1 MTAHRR
7 NLLARALAVLAAL
20 ALVLA
25 VAASYVRSTV
35 VDSDQFAD
43 RATVALH
50 SPSIR
55 SLITDTVTDDLVLHK
70 APNLVAA
77 KPLIEGVVSSVVASN
92 AFAALFRAGVRD
104 LHRAVLHHDRNT
116 VTLTVADVGT
126 LAAAALEAVKPK
138 LAGQVRSTRLV
149 RLVRDNV
156 GTIPAKAIRIADDV
170 RLLAVLLAIV
180 AVLAA
185 GGAVA
190 VARDRRHACVELGI
204 AVAVAGVLLIVV
216 LAIGEQIA
224 RAQVSGGAA
233 RSAVGAVYNAFLDD
247 LRTEAWII
255 AGIGAVFAAASSSLI
270 RPVSIDEPLA
280 RAWRALVTEPRRP
293 WVRALRGIALVAAGV
308 FVVAEH
314 QMTITIVLT
323 ALGVYLIYGG
333 AYVLLSLINRPEG
346 QPAPAADPQA
356 RRSRTRALVGACTVV
371 AVALVAA
378 LGGFF
383 GSGGVTQAAPEPQ
396 GCNGSTALCDRALP
410 QIALAATHNS
420 MSVPLP
426 GWFSAEQ
433 EDPIA
438 DQLDGGIRGLLFDT
452 HYAVR
457 VNKTHLLTQLNG
469 ELDKML
475 KQDPLPEDAIKAA
488 MRLRDRFEKGK
499 VMGKPKVYLCHM
511 FCELGGTPLISVL
524 RDIRDFLVAHPNQ
537 VLVVVNEDY
546 VSPKD
551 FVSVVKASGLTKF
564 VYRGPTQAGRWPTLR
579 QMIDSNQRIVFLAEN
594 EAGAAAWY
602 HPAYEGITEETPY
615 EFKHVSQLTKPPKLA
630 ASCEPNRG
638 PKRGAPLFLVNGWI
652 STNPAPLPSNAAK
665 VNAYGPLLRRLRT
678 CERLRHH
685 IPNLVAV
692 DFYKQGDVFKAV
704 DALNGISGPTP

>member
-25 VAASYVRSTV
+25 VAASYIRSTV
-35 VDSDQFAD
+35 VDSGQFAD
-43 RATVALH
+43 HATVALH
-50 SPSIR
+50 NPSVR

-77 KPLIEGVVSSVVASN
+77 KPLIQGVVASVVASN
-92 AFAALFRAGVRD
+92 AFADLFRAGVRD
-104 LHRAVLHHDRNT
+104 VHRAVLHKDRNT

-126 LAAAALEAVKPK
+126 LAAAALESLKPK

-149 RLVRDNV
+149 RLIGDNV
-156 GTIPAKAIRIADDV
+156 GTIPATVMRLAGDV
-170 RLLAVLLAIV
+170 RLLAVLLAIF

-190 VARDRRHACVELGI
+190 LASDRRHASVELGI
-204 AVAVAGVLLIVV
+204 AIAVAGFLLIVV
-216 LAIGEQIA
+216 LAIGEQVA
-224 RAQVSGGAA
+224 RAQVTGGAA
-233 RSAVGAVYNAFLDD
+233 RATVGAVYDAFLDD
-247 LRTEAWII
+247 LRTQAWII
-255 AGIGAVFAAASSSLI
+255 TGIGAVFAAAASSLI
-270 RPVSIDEPLA
+270 RPVPIDQPLA
-280 RAWRALVTEPRRP
+280 QAWRALVTEPRRP
-293 WVRALRGIALVAAGV
+293 WVRVLRGVALLAAGV
-308 FVVAEH
+308 FVIAEH
-314 QMTITIVLT
+314 QMTITILLT
-323 ALGVYLIYGG
+323 ALGVYLIYSGV
-333 AYVLLSLINRPEG
+333 YVLLTLINRPEG
-346 QPAPAADPQA
+346 EKATSADPRG
-356 RRSRTRALVGACTVV
+356 RRSRTRALVAACAVV
-371 AVALVAA
+371 AVALAAA

-383 GSGGVTQAAPEPQ
+383 GAGGVTDHSPEPPP
-396 GCNGSTALCDRALP
+396 CNGSAALCDRPLP

-426 GWFSAEQ
+426 GWFSPEQ

-438 DQLDGGIRGLLFDT
+438 AQLGGGIRGLLFDT

-457 VNKTHLLTQLNG
+457 VRKDHLRTELNG

-475 KQDPLPEDAIKAA
+475 KQDPLPEPAIKAA
-488 MRLRDRFEKGK
+488 MRLRDKFGFAGKGK
-499 VMGKPKVYLCHM
+499 RKVYLCHM

-524 RDIRDFLVAHPNQ
+524 RDVRDFLVAHPNQ

-546 VSPKD
+546 VSPRD

-564 VYRGPTQAGRWPTLR
+564 VYRGPTAPGRWPTLQ

-594 EAGAAAWY
+594 EAGAAPWY
-602 HPAYEGITEETPY
+602 HPAYAGITQETPY
-615 EFKHVSQLTKPPKLA
+615 EFKKVSQLTQPSKLA
-630 ASCEPNRG
+630 ASCAANRG
-638 PKRGAPLFLVNGWI
+638 PGRGAAMFLVNGWI

-665 VNAYGPLLRRLRT
+665 VNAYGPLLRRLRA
-678 CERLRHH
+678 CARLRHH

-692 DFYKQGDVFKAV
+692 DFYRQGDVFRVV
-704 DALNGISGPTP
+704 DALNGVRRPTP

>member
-7 NLLARALAVLAAL
+7 NVLARALAVLAAL

-25 VAASYVRSTV
+25 VAASYIRSTV
-35 VDSDQFAD
+35 VDSNQFAD
-43 RATVALH
+43 RATIVLH
-50 SPSIR
+50 NPSIR
-55 SLITDTVTDDLVLHK
+55 SLITNTVTDDLVLHR
-70 APNLVAA
+70 APDLVAA

-104 LHRAVLHHDRNT
+104 VHRAVLHHDRNT
-116 VTLTVADVGT
+116 VTLTVEDVGT
-126 LAAAALEAVKPK
+126 LAAAALEALKPK
-138 LAGQVRSTRLV
+138 LAGQVRSTRVV

-156 GTIPAKAIRIADDV
+156 GTIPAQTVRIADDV
-170 RLLAVLLAIV
+170 RLLAVLLGIV

-190 VARDRRHACVELGI
+190 VAHDRRHACVELGI
-204 AVAVAGVLLIVV
+204 AVAVTGVLLIVV

-224 RAQVSGGAA
+224 RAQVTDGAA
-233 RSAVGAVYNAFLDD
+233 RSAVGAVYDAFLDD

-255 AGIGAVFAAASSSLI
+255 AGIGAVFAAAASSLI
-270 RPVSIDEPLA
+270 RLVSIDEPLT
-280 RAWRALVTEPRRP
+280 RAWRVLVTEPRRP
-293 WVRALRGIALVAAGV
+293 WVRALRGIALVAVGI

-314 QMTITIVLT
+314 QTTITIVLT

-333 AYVLLSLINRPEG
+333 VYALLTLINRPQG
-346 QPAPAADPQA
+346 QLAPALDPQA
-356 RRSRTRALVGACTVV
+356 RRSRARALIGAGAVV

-383 GSGGVTQAAPEPQ
+383 AAGGVTDAAPEPPP
-396 GCNGSTALCDRALP
+396 CNGSVTLCDRPLP

-426 GWFSAEQ
+426 GWYSPEQ
-433 EDPIA
+433 EDSIA

-457 VNKTHLLTQLNG
+457 VNKTHLRTELNG

-475 KQDPLPEDAIKAA
+475 KQDPLPEEAIKAA
-488 MRLRDRFEKGK
+488 MRLRDRFDTGK
-499 VMGKPKVYLCHM
+499 VHGKPKVYLCHM

-564 VYRGPTQAGRWPTLR
+564 VYRGPTTAGRWPTLR

-594 EAGAAAWY
+594 EAGAAPWY
-602 HPAYEGITEETPY
+602 HQAYDGITQETPY
-615 EFKHVSQLTKPPKLA
+615 EFKKVSQLTQPAKLA
-630 ASCEPNRG
+630 TSCAANRG
-638 PKRGAPLFLVNGWI
+638 PRQGAPMFLVNGWI

-704 DALNGISGPTP
+704 DALNGVG

>member
-7 NLLARALAVLAAL
+7 NLLARVLAVLAAL

-25 VAASYVRSTV
+25 VAASYIRSTV
-35 VDSDQFAD
+35 IDSGQFAD

-50 SPSIR
+50 NPAVR
-55 SLITDTVTDDLVLHK
+55 SLITNTVTNDLVLHQ
-70 APNLVAA
+70 APNLIAA

-92 AFAALFRAGVRD
+92 AFADLFRAGVND
-104 LHRAVLHHDRNT
+104 VHRAVLHHDRNT

-126 LAAAALEAVKPK
+126 LAAGALDALKPQ

-149 RLVRDNV
+149 RLIRDNI
-156 GTIPAKAIRIADDV
+156 GTIPAKAMRIADDV
-170 RLLAVLLAIV
+170 QLLAVLLAIF

-204 AVAVAGVLLIVV
+204 AVTVAGVLLLVV
-216 LAIGEQIA
+216 LAIGGQVA
-224 RAQVSGGAA
+224 RAQVTGGAA

-255 AGIGAVFAAASSSLI
+255 AGIGAVFAAASSSLV
-270 RPVSIDEPLA
+270 RPVPIDAPLA
-280 RAWRALVTEPRRP
+280 RAWRALVTEPGRP
-293 WVRALRGIALVAAGV
+293 WVRALRGIALLAAGV
-308 FVVAEH
+308 FIVVEH
-314 QMTITIVLT
+314 QMTITILLT
-323 ALGVYLIYGG
+323 ALGVYLIYSGV
-333 AYVLLSLINRPEG
+333 YVLLALINRPEG
-346 QPAPAADPQA
+346 GQAPVADPGA
-356 RRSRTRALVGACTVV
+356 RRSRTRALVAACVVV

-383 GSGGVTQAAPEPQ
+383 GSGGVTDAAPEPPP
-396 GCNGSTALCDRALP
+396 CNGSATLCNRSLP

-420 MSVPLP
+420 MSAPLP
-426 GWFSAEQ
+426 GWFSPEQ
-433 EDPIA
+433 EDSIA

-457 VNKTHLLTQLNG
+457 VGKTHLRTELNG

-475 KQDPLPEDAIKAA
+475 KQDPLPDEAIKAA
-488 MRLRDRFEKGK
+488 MRLRDRLEPGKAKGK
-499 VMGKPKVYLCHM
+499 PQVYLCHI

-524 RDIRDFLVAHPNQ
+524 RDIRDFLVAHPDQ

-546 VSPKD
+546 VSPQD

-564 VYRGPTQAGRWPTLR
+564 VYRGPTAAGSWPTLR

-594 EAGAAAWY
+594 KAGAAPWY
-602 HPAYEGITEETPY
+602 HPAYDAITEETPY
-615 EFKHVSQLTKPPKLA
+615 LFKKASELTKPAKLP
-630 ASCEPNRG
+630 ASCAPNRG
-638 PKRGAPLFLVNGWI
+638 PKQGAPMFLVNGWI

-665 VNAYGPLLRRLRT
+665 VNAYQPLLRRLRE
-678 CERLRHH
+678 CQRLRHH

-692 DFYKQGDVFKAV
+692 DFYRKGDVFKAV
-704 DALNGISGPTP
+704 DALNGISPP

>member
-1 MTAHRR
+1 
-7 NLLARALAVLAAL
+7 VLAAL

-25 VAASYVRSTV
+25 VAASYIRSTV
-35 VDSDQFAD
+35 VDSGQFAD

-50 SPSIR
+50 NPAVR
-55 SLITDTVTDDLVLHK
+55 SLITDTVTDDLVLHQ

-92 AFAALFRAGVRD
+92 AFAGLFRAGVRD
-104 LHRAVLHHDRNT
+104 VHRAVLHHDRNT

-126 LAAAALEAVKPK
+126 LAAAGLEALKPK

-149 RLVRDNV
+149 RLIRDNV
-156 GTIPAKAIRIADDV
+156 GTIPAKAMRIADDV
-170 RLLAVLLAIV
+170 QLLAVLLAIF

-190 VARDRRHACVELGI
+190 VASDRRHACVELGI
-204 AVAVAGVLLIVV
+204 SVAVAGVLLILV
-216 LAIGEQIA
+216 LTIGEQVA
-224 RAQVSGGAA
+224 RAQVIGGAA

-280 RAWRALVTEPRRP
+280 RGWRALVTEPRRP
-293 WVRALRGIALVAAGV
+293 WARALRGIALLAAGV
-308 FVVAEH
+308 FVVVEH

-333 AYVLLSLINRPEG
+333 VYVLLSLINRPEDK
-346 QPAPAADPQA
+346 PASAGDPRA
-356 RRSRTRALVGACTVV
+356 RRSRTRALVAACAVM
-371 AVALVAA
+371 AVALAA
-378 LGGFF
+378 TLGGFF
-383 GSGGVTQAAPEPQ
+383 GSGGVTDAAPEPPP
-396 GCNGSTALCDRALP
+396 CNGSAALCGRPLP

-420 MSVPLP
+420 MSAPLP

-433 EDPIA
+433 EDSIA

-457 VNKTHLLTQLNG
+457 VGKDHLRTELNG

-488 MRLRDRFEKGK
+488 MRLRDRLEKGK
-499 VMGKPKVYLCHM
+499 AEGKPQVYLCHM

-564 VYRGPTQAGRWPTLR
+564 VYRGPTAAGRWPTLR

-594 EAGAAAWY
+594 EAGAAPWY
-602 HPAYEGITEETPY
+602 HLAYGSITEETPY
-615 EFKHVSQLTKPPKLA
+615 LFRKTSELTKPAKLP
-630 ASCEPNRG
+630 ASCAPNRG
-638 PKRGAPLFLVNGWI
+638 PKQGAPMFLVNGWI
-652 STNPAPLPSNAAK
+652 STNPTPLPSNAAK
-665 VNAYGPLLRRLRT
+665 VNAYTPLLRRLRE
-678 CERLRHH
+678 CQRLRHH

-692 DFYKQGDVFKAV
+692 DFYREGDVFKAV
-704 DALNGISGPTP
+704 DALNGVH